1 MSAINLTKPTIN
13 LSKGQRISLAKE
25 CPELHKVMV
34 GLGWKQSEKYEE
46 RTVQPGFF
54 GKMFGA
60 QAHTE
65 RVRIGSGEEYDL
77 DASVLMLRN
86 GRYTNEDDLV
96 YYGHKNTTGVHHHG
110 DNLVGGEGNSD
121 DEEIDIDLD
130 AVPADVDKIE
140 IFVCIYMGRD
150 RNQYF
155 KDINKMFIRLV
166 NTADGHEICR
176 YADDTICTE
185 FGNCVTLHFG
195 ELVRTT
201 GGWEFTA
208 VGRGT
213 SDKDIRQFVSKYI

>member
-1 MSAINLTKPTIN
+1 
-13 LSKGQRISLAKE
+13 
-25 CPELHKVMV
+25 MV
-34 GLGWKQSEKYEE
+34 GLGWKQAEKYEE
-46 RTVQPGFF
+46 RTIQPGFF

-60 QAHTE
+60 QPRTE
-65 RVRIGSGEEYDL
+65 RIRVGSSAEYDL

-86 GRYTNEDDLV
+86 GKYVGDSDLV
-96 YYGHKNTTGVHHHG
+96 YYGNKDTEGVHHHG

-130 AVPADVDKIE
+130 NVPASVDKIE
-140 IFVCIYMGRD
+140 IFVCIYNGRQK
-150 RNQYF
+150 NQYF
-155 KDINKMFIRLV
+155 KDISKMFIRLV

-195 ELVRTT
+195 ELVRTA

-208 VGRGT
+208 IGRGT
-213 SDKDIRQFVSKYI
+213 SDAGIREFVRKYI